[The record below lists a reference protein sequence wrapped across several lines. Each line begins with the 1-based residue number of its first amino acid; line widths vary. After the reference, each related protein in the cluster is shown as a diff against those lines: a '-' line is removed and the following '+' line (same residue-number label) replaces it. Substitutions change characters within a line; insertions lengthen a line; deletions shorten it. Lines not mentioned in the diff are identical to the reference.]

1 MTQTSSPWITM
12 PCTLDN
18 GPAYNAA
25 IGLVALASD
34 LTSEPELR
42 IFLPQEGVGLY
53 VNRIPMPKVVNV
65 ESLAQMEH
73 TMTEVAAGILPDD
86 HLDVIIYGCTSGTMT
101 IGADVVEAKIREA
114 RPNVAVT
121 DPITAGLKG
130 LRAMGCQRIALL
142 TPYIAEVNAVVERY
156 IEGQG
161 FDLVVKGSFDQP
173 GDPEICRVPPQ
184 AIYDAGLALGKMAD
198 VDGMF
203 ISCTGLRTSSIL
215 EPLEEALGIPVVA
228 SNQALAWDALRLA
241 GCMEPIEGFGRLL
254 TL

>member
-1 MTQTSSPWITM
+1 MINTSTPWVIM
-12 PCTLDN
+12 PCTLDD
-18 GPAYNAA
+18 GPAYKAA

-34 LTSEPELR
+34 LTSEPELN
-42 IFLPQEGVGLY
+42 IFLPKEGIGLY
-53 VNRIPMPKVVNV
+53 VNRIPMPNVVNV

-73 TMTEVAAGILPDD
+73 SMTEVAAGILPDD

-130 LRAMGCQRIALL
+130 LRQMGCQRIALL
-142 TPYIAEVNAVVERY
+142 TPYIAEVNVIVEDY
-156 IEGQG
+156 ITKQG
-161 FDLVVKGSFDQP
+161 FELVAKGSFNQP
-173 GDPEICRVPPQ
+173 GDPQICRVPPQ
-184 AIYDAGLALGKMAD
+184 AIYDAGLKLGQMVD
-198 VDGMF
+198 VDGLF

-215 EPLEEALGIPVVA
+215 EPLEQALGIPVVS

-241 GCMEPIEGFGRLL
+241 GYMDPIEGFGRLL

>member
-1 MTQTSSPWITM
+1 MDNTTWISM
-12 PCTLDN
+12 PCTLDD
-18 GPAYNAA
+18 GAAHQAA
-25 IGLVALASD
+25 IGVVALASD
-34 LTSEPELR
+34 VTLEPELKR
-42 IFLPQEGVGLY
+42 FLPHEGIGVY
-53 VNRIPMPKVVNV
+53 VNRIPMPNVVNI

-73 TMTEVAAGILPDD
+73 GMTDVAAGILPDD

-130 LRAMGCQRIALL
+130 LQKMGCQRIALL
-142 TPYIAEVNAVVERY
+142 TPYIAEVNEVVERY

-161 FDLVVKGSFDQP
+161 FELVVKGSFDQP
-173 GDPEICRVPPQ
+173 GDPQICRVPPQ
-184 AIYDAGLALGKMAD
+184 AVYDAALALGQMAD
-198 VDGMF
+198 VDGVF

-215 EPLEEALGIPVVA
+215 EPLEQALGIPVVA

-241 GCMEPIEGFGRLL
+241 GYMAPIEGFGRLL

>member
-1 MTQTSSPWITM
+1 MINTKTPWVTM
-12 PCTLDN
+12 PCTLDD
-18 GPAYNAA
+18 GPAYKAA

-34 LTSEPELR
+34 LTSEPELNT
-42 IFLPQEGVGLY
+42 FLPKEGIGLY
-53 VNRIPMPKVVNV
+53 VNRIPMPKVVDI

-73 TMTEVAAGILPDD
+73 NMTAVAAGILPDD

-130 LRAMGCQRIALL
+130 LRQMGCQRIALL
-142 TPYIAEVNAVVERY
+142 TPYIAEVNMVVEDY
-156 IEGQG
+156 ITKQG
-161 FDLVVKGSFDQP
+161 FDLITKGSFNQP
-173 GDPEICRVPPQ
+173 GDPQICRVPPQ
-184 AIYDAGLALGKMAD
+184 AIYDAGLALGQMAE
-198 VDGMF
+198 VDGLF
-203 ISCTGLRTSSIL
+203 ISCTGLRTSTIL
-215 EPLEEALGIPVVA
+215 EPLEQALGIPVVA

-241 GCMEPIEGFGRLL
+241 GCTERVEGFGRLL

>member
-1 MTQTSSPWITM
+1 MINTSTPWVIM
-12 PCTLDN
+12 PCTLDD
-18 GPAYNAA
+18 GPAYKAA

-34 LTSEPELR
+34 LTSEPELN
-42 IFLPQEGVGLY
+42 IFLPKEGIGLY
-53 VNRIPMPKVVNV
+53 VNRIPMPNVVNV

-73 TMTEVAAGILPDD
+73 SMTEVAAGILPDD

-130 LRAMGCQRIALL
+130 LRQMGCQRIALL
-142 TPYIAEVNAVVERY
+142 TPYIAEVNVIVEDY
-156 IEGQG
+156 ITKQG
-161 FDLVVKGSFDQP
+161 FELVAKGSFNQP
-173 GDPEICRVPPQ
+173 GDPQICRVPPQ
-184 AIYDAGLALGKMAD
+184 AIYDAGLKLGQMAD
-198 VDGMF
+198 VDGLF

-215 EPLEEALGIPVVA
+215 EPLEQALGIPVVS

-241 GCMEPIEGFGRLL
+241 GYM
-254 TL
+254 